1 MRRAFQRRVVI
12 GAMSLGIISGSV
24 SPLSAQAGPAAQPS
38 PDLAG
43 RIDSLE
49 KQLADL
55 KSELAAQKAAAAAA
69 PVPLRRRLPP
79 RHQPQLLRQP
89 GLAGLLGPTTLS
101 GFVDVYYGYNS
112 NQPAAGPLRFATS
125 TSIPASLP

>member
-1 MRRAFQRRVVI
+1 MKRTFRRRVVI
-12 GAMSLGIISGSV
+12 CAMSLVMISGSV
-24 SPLSAQAGPAAQPS
+24 SPLLAQADRAAQAS

-55 KSELAAQKAAAAAA
+55 KSELAAQKAAAAPAPAPSPAPAAAAVAATTPAAA
-69 PVPLRRRLPP
+69 PAPT
-79 RHQPQLLRQP
+79 
-89 GLAGLLGPTTLS
+89 GFAGLLGPTTLS

-112 NQPAAGPLRFATS
+112 IQ
-125 TSIPASLP
+125 